1 MNTYQYFYHLIKQGE
16 KYLSSN
22 TSYCQTLISNYRLFF
37 YSLIFSSWKK
47 KHIKI
52 EHWNL
57 SWSFNSNWNRS
68 LTKTDRNKIHNE
80 KQKNQRI
87 SQSLRDSPTKLCYKE
102 QHSKYSTMVT
112 RSVYRPMGLPD
123 WFMFTH

>member
-16 KYLSSN
+16 KCLSSN

-37 YSLIFSSWKK
+37 TALFLVLEKK
-47 KHIKI
+47 PIKI

-57 SWSFNSNWNRS
+57 SWGFHSDWNQS
-68 LTKTDRNKIHNE
+68 LTKTDRNKVHNE
-80 KQKNQRI
+80 TQKNQRI